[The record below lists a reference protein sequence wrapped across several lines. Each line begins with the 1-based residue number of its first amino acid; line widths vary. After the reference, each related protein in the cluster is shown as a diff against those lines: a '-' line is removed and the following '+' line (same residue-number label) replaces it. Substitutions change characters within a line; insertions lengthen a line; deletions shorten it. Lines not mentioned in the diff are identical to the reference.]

1 MPPREGY
8 CVGGDLLIGNIPLP
22 QWITREQVIADAADE
37 IDSKIGFVYQVPI
50 PAPPGTDPEHPIPN
64 VVGLILKRI
73 NAALASGR
81 LILQVAAGQEDTRLH
96 AYGASLV
103 AEALAAIDQ
112 IFNGEIVFDNV
123 PPVNPEEPIVN
134 GPMISNLDA
143 ESNVEAFYNR
153 IGNPR
158 WCPPLRDYEAV
169 PLPADYTTSQG
180 WVAP

>member
-1 MPPREGY
+1 VPRTGY
-8 CVGGDLLIGNIPLP
+8 CASGDLLIGNIPLP
-22 QWITREQVIADAADE
+22 QWITRDQVVADAADE
-37 IDSKIGFVYQVPI
+37 IDSKLGFVYQVPI
-50 PAPPGTDPEHPIPN
+50 PAPPGADPTNPIPA
-64 VVGLILKRI
+64 VVPLILKRI

-81 LILQVAAGQEDTRLH
+81 LILQVAAGQEDARLH

-103 AEALAAIDQ
+103 AEAQAAIEQ

-123 PPVNPEEPIVN
+123 PPANPADPVVN

-158 WCPPLRDYEAV
+158 WRPPLRDTEYV
-169 PLPADYTTSQG
+169 PLPADYTTNQG